1 MEDASI
7 TENSGLQ
14 AVFNR
19 DNSGDAG
26 TLVITGTISN
36 NATWNSDILVQP
48 VTHDRA
54 GNNTNVSPYHL
65 HIGKLSD
72 DKPVQLFSQQELKTV
87 GNPNSISQSERN
99 DIINSLKAKNS
110 SLTSF

>member
-1 MEDASI
+1 MHMVQGVEDASI

-19 DNSGDAG
+19 DTGDAG

-48 VTHDRA
+48 
-54 GNNTNVSPYHL
+54 NT
-65 HIGKLSD
+65 
-72 DKPVQLFSQQELKTV
+72 
-87 GNPNSISQSERN
+87 
-99 DIINSLKAKNS
+99 
-110 SLTSF
+110 

>member
-1 MEDASI
+1 MHLSLKI
-7 TENSGLQ
+7 VVLQ

-19 DNSGDAG
+19 ILLE
-26 TLVITGTISN
+26 TQVLLVITGTISN

-87 GNPNSISQSERN
+87 GNLIVFR
-99 DIINSLKAKNS
+99 KAKEMI
-110 SLTSF
+110 SLTRLKLKIVV